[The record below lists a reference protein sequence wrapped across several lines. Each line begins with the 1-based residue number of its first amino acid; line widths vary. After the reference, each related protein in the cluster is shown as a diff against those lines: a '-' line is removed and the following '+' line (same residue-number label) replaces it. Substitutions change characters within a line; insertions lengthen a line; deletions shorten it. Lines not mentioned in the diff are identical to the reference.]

1 MPLMFL
7 ALILALQAAPAIG
20 QPDAADA
27 RCISLMNYMIM
38 KGTAA
43 QQSAARVGTIY
54 FVGKLKG
61 RNPRVNVGAVL
72 RASAAAATR
81 AKMNAQNEVRRC
93 GEEVTA
99 AAESLR
105 PPGAPAATPRKP

>member
-1 MPLMFL
+1 MFL

-61 RNPRVNVGAVL
+61 RQPGIDVAAVL
-72 RASAAAATR
+72 RTAAEDATR
-81 AKMNAQNEVRRC
+81 SKMNAQAEVKRC
-93 GEEVTA
+93 GQEVSA
-99 AAESLR
+99 AADSLR
-105 PPGAPAATPRKP
+105 PAGAPAAATPRKP